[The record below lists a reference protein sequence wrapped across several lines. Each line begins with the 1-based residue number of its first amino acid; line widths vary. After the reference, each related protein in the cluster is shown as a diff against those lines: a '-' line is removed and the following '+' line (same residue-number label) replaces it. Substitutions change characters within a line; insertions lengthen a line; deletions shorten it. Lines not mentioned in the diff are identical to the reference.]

1 MVRLSH
7 RVAPVGESP
16 VVVANPP
23 ANDTNRSPQCPPQD
37 PSRTEWALTLPS
49 PSPGELLD
57 LVCVGFGPA
66 ALGIGLALQDA
77 CETSTVP
84 LNYRPKVAFIESQ
97 SNFAWH
103 VGMQLAGAKMQISFI
118 KDLATQRNP
127 RSRFTFLNYLWT
139 KGRLNQYA
147 NLSTFRP
154 SRIEYQDYLNWCA
167 QSFFDLVHYGEEV
180 IDVSPS
186 RQSSQSQSVDSFLVT
201 CRDVKSGNALHY
213 RTRHVVVAAGGRP
226 NIPSALAHGYSTQT
240 NIIHS
245 SQCMTTLPHILPDPV
260 SKYRI
265 AVVGG
270 GQSGAEI
277 FSNVQT
283 AFPNAQ
289 TSLIIRGGALRP
301 TDDSPFVNEI
311 FDPEQT
317 ANMFHRKDPLRAAS
331 IIMDKATNYGVVR
344 LELIERIYE
353 NLYAQSLLSPPG
365 SRPQNRI
372 LRYRTVTGLKSSPS
386 GAAIITCENATSQY
400 EKSDEPVNE
409 QLDFDAVILATGYVR
424 DLHLEMLK
432 PLRRLAAQSTN
443 SSGETECRVKEDYRV
458 IFESGKVD
466 QSQAGIWLQGC
477 NEKTHGV
484 SMPWIQLRN

>member
-1 MVRLSH
+1 MVRSIH
-7 RVAPVGESP
+7 RVASLDEPT
-16 VVVANPP
+16 VVVANLPS
-23 ANDTNRSPQCPPQD
+23 NNIDRSPQYLPQAS
-37 PSRTEWALTLPS
+37 SRTEWARALPS

-57 LVCVGFGPA
+57 LVCIGFGPA
-66 ALGIGLALQDA
+66 AIGIGVALQDA
-77 CETSTVP
+77 CEGSTVP
-84 LNYRPKVAFIESQ
+84 LSYRPKVAFIERQ
-97 SNFAWH
+97 AGFAWH
-103 VGMQLAGAKMQISFI
+103 VGMQLPGAKMQISFI

-147 NLSTFRP
+147 NLNTFRP
-154 SRIEYQDYLNWCA
+154 SRIQYQDYLNWCA
-167 QSFFDLVHYGEEV
+167 DSFLDLVHYGEEV

-201 CRDVKSGNALHY
+201 CRDVKSGSSIHY

-226 NIPSALAHGYSTQT
+226 NIPSALAHGYSAQT

-245 SQCMTTLPHILPDPV
+245 SQCMTTLPHILPDLG
-260 SKYRI
+260 SRYRI

-277 FSNVQT
+277 FSGVQR

-311 FDPEQT
+311 FDPEQI
-317 ANMFHRKDPLRAAS
+317 ANMFHRKDHLRAAS
-331 IIMDKATNYGVVR
+331 IIKDKATNYGVVR

-353 NLYAQSLLSPPG
+353 DLYAQSLLSPPG

-386 GAAIITCENATSQY
+386 GAAIVMCDNATSQY
-400 EKSDEPVNE
+400 EKCDEPVHD
-409 QLDFDAVILATGYVR
+409 QLEFDAVILATGYVR

-432 PLRRLAAQSTN
+432 PLQQLAAQPTGASE
-443 SSGETECRVKEDYRV
+443 GFEWRVSEDYRV
-458 IFESGKVD
+458 VFESGKVD
-466 QSQAGIWLQGC
+466 SSQAGIWLQGC

-484 SMPWIQLRN
+484 SMP